1 MKYLL
6 YTLLLFLPVRHAVG
20 QTASER
26 SNAAAPERRP
36 GEMLVQFETGADISR
51 TLALLNEAGLG
62 TVAIK
67 KPVAPDW
74 HIHLLTFDETR
85 LNAAQFLAAAR
96 RTAGIRFAQW
106 NCRVPDRS
114 TEPNDADW
122 WRQGDM
128 QLIGAPDAWDVS
140 TGGLTPAGDTI
151 VVAVLEKGALLTH
164 PEIAPNRWHN
174 WTEIPGN
181 QIDDDNNGY
190 VDDFGGW
197 DARNDGDDPGSSNHG
212 TAINGVIGARGNNG
226 AGVTGVNWTVQLM
239 NISNTEFE
247 SEIVAAY
254 YYVGKMRRLYNQTN
268 GAKGA
273 FVVATNASFGLD
285 REFADDHPLW
295 CATYDSLG
303 QVGIL
308 GVGATTNG
316 NINVD
321 LEGDMPT
328 TCKSEFLIAVN
339 NTNQLGAK
347 MPSTGTGA
355 VSIDL
360 GAPGNDTYTTGGTTT
375 PTYGTL
381 GGTSLATPHVTGAVA
396 LLYSMSCDKLTSD
409 ALTNPAGCARRVRDV
424 ILDNVEPEPTLQGV
438 TKTGGY
444 LQIANAVDAVRTL
457 CDGVVGPLK
466 ILEFSTSADNNQITM
481 YYQTPN
487 FEPYQFRVF
496 NMLGQ
501 LLHEETLHPQQ
512 FGVNYVTFD
521 ISNLPRAVYVASLG
535 RNKTV
540 ISRKFPKI

>member
-6 YTLLLFLPVRHAVG
+6 YTLLLLSTYASLG
-20 QTASER
+20 QTPSER
-26 SNAAAPERRP
+26 TSASAPERRT
-36 GEMLVQFETGADISR
+36 GELLVQLAPNADLLPTIARLNKAGA
-51 TLALLNEAGLG
+51 G
-62 TVAIK
+62 TVTLQK
-67 KPVAPDW
+67 TLAPDW
-74 HIHLLTFDETR
+74 HIHLLTFDESR
-85 LNAAQFLAAAR
+85 VDPAQFLSAAR
-96 RTAGIRFAQW
+96 RTDGVQAAQW
-106 NCRVPDRS
+106 NHLVPDRS
-114 TEPNDADW
+114 TEPNDPEW

-128 QLIGAPDAWDVS
+128 NLIGIPEAWDVS

-174 WTEIPGN
+174 WAEIPGN
-181 QIDDDNNGY
+181 NIDDDNNGY
-190 VDDFGGW
+190 IDDFGGW
-197 DARNDGDDPGSSNHG
+197 NARDDGDDPGISNHG
-212 TAINGVIGARGNNG
+212 TAVNGVIGARGNNA
-226 AGVTGVNWTVQLM
+226 AGIAGINWAVQLL
-239 NISNTEFE
+239 NISNSELE

-254 YYVGKMRRLYNQTN
+254 YYVGKMRRLYNETN

-308 GVGATTNG
+308 GVGATTNS

-321 LEGDMPT
+321 MDGDMPT
-328 TCKSEFLIAVN
+328 SCRSEFLLSVN

-375 PTYGTL
+375 PNYGTL
-381 GGTSLATPHVTGAVA
+381 GGTSLATPHVTGAIA
-396 LLYSMSCDKLTSD
+396 LLYSMSCDQLSSD
-409 ALTNPAGCARRVRDV
+409 ALTNPAGCARRVRDL
-424 ILDNVEPEPTLQGV
+424 ILDNVEPEPTLQGL

-444 LQIANAVDAVRTL
+444 LQVANSVDAVREL
-457 CDGVVGPLK
+457 CNGVVGPLS
-466 ILEFSTSADNNQITM
+466 ILEFRTSADYNQITV

-501 LLHEETLHPQQ
+501 LLHEETVQPVQ
-512 FGVNYVTFD
+512 FGVNYFTFD
-521 ISNLPRAVYVASLG
+521 ATPAAGGLCSQPE
-535 RNKTV
+535 
-540 ISRKFPKI
+540 PQ